1 MARRAQQM
9 SRSDALHAYNRSP
22 KSLPKTSM
30 KRIPL
35 PADIVSEILNA
46 SPDATIISDGQGRIS
61 VVNQAAAQLFGYAP
75 GELVGEPIEILL
87 PEAMRHAH
95 EGLRS
100 SYHNAPRARPMVS
113 GLDIQGRH
121 KDGSLFRAEIA
132 LNPIETEDGLIVTST
147 IRCRDVADDS
157 EAYFRTLLESA
168 PDAMIIIDDRGKIA
182 IVNAQAEA
190 MFGYRRNEMLGQP
203 VEDLLPK
210 RLRERHVEHRE
221 GFAKMPSL
229 RPMGVG
235 LDLAARRRDGSEF
248 PVEISLSPVMSA
260 NGRFISSVIRDVTAR
275 KLMQDDI
282 IAARQEA
289 ERANKANSAFLAAAS
304 HDLRQPV
311 QALSL
316 LNGAL
321 RRTVKDERALE
332 MIEHQQNSLTAMTN
346 LLNSLLDIS
355 RLDAGVVTPEL
366 EQFPVKRLI
375 DRLSPEFA
383 RQAHHG
389 GLEFTWSAS
398 NAVINS
404 DPNLLAEIIQNFV
417 SNAIRYTD
425 KGSIRLECIDSEG
438 HCRVQVSDTGIGIA
452 ADQLEEIF
460 REFHQCK
467 APGASKEGF
476 GLGLAIVKRL
486 ADLLELIVEVESD
499 IGAGS
504 CFSVSIPTIAGVDV
518 VADEEE
524 PDLADT
530 ERAAAGLVILIE
542 DDVNVVNAWGLLLE
556 AEGIEIATAASA
568 TEASALIQNLDDVP
582 ALLISDFHLLD
593 GSTGV
598 EAVSAIREFFGVQ
611 IPAFIVSG
619 DTSKV
624 VKDARLLD
632 NCTLMSK
639 PIDTNRLLA
648 AARRAIRSGE
658 VPQD

>member
-1 MARRAQQM
+1 M
-9 SRSDALHAYNRSP
+9 
-22 KSLPKTSM
+22 PKTPM

-46 SPDATIISDGQGRIS
+46 SPDATIISDKRGRIT
-61 VVNQAAAQLFGYAP
+61 VVNHAAEQLFGYAH
-75 GELVGEPIEILL
+75 GELEGRPIEVLL
-87 PEAMRHAH
+87 PEAMREAH
-95 EGLRS
+95 ENLRN
-100 SYHNAPRARPMVS
+100 SYHQAPRARPMVS

-121 KDGSLFRAEIA
+121 QDGSLFRAEIA

-147 IRCRDVADDS
+147 IRYRDAADDS

-168 PDAMIIIDDRGKIA
+168 PDAMIIIDERGKIA

-203 VEDLLPK
+203 VEELLPT
-210 RLRERHVEHRE
+210 RLREKHVQHRE
-221 GFAKMPSL
+221 AFAKKPSL

-235 LDLAARRRDGSEF
+235 LDLAARRRDGTEF

-275 KLMQDDI
+275 KLMEDEI
-282 IAARQEA
+282 IEARQAA

-321 RRTVKDERALE
+321 RRTVTDERALE

-355 RLDAGVVTPEL
+355 RLDAGVVTPDL

-383 RQAHHG
+383 RQARHG

-404 DPNLLAEIIQNFV
+404 DPNLLAEIIQNLI

-425 KGSIRLECIDSEG
+425 EGSIRLECVDSEG
-438 HCRVQVSDTGIGIA
+438 FCRVQVTDTGIGIA
-452 ADQLEEIF
+452 ADQLDEIF

-486 ADLLELIVEVESD
+486 ADLLEVVVDVESEL
-499 IGAGS
+499 GAGS
-504 CFSVSIPTIAGVDV
+504 CFSVSIPTIAGADV
-518 VADEEE
+518 ATPVEEQDPAD
-524 PDLADT
+524 AG
-530 ERAAAGLVILIE
+530 RIAGGLVVLIE
-542 DDVNVVNAWGLLLE
+542 DDVNVANAWGLLLE
-556 AEGIEIATAASA
+556 AEGFEIATAASA
-568 TEASALIQNLDDVP
+568 TEAAALIRNIDDVP

-598 EAVSAIREFFGVQ
+598 EAVSAIREFFGVH

-648 AARRAIRSGE
+648 AARHAVHSGE

>member
-1 MARRAQQM
+1 
-9 SRSDALHAYNRSP
+9 
-22 KSLPKTSM
+22 M

-46 SPDATIISDGQGRIS
+46 SPDATIISDRKGRIS
-61 VVNQAAAQLFGYAP
+61 VANQAAEKLFGYAP
-75 GELVGEPIEILL
+75 GELIGKSVEVLL
-87 PEAMRHAH
+87 PEA
-95 EGLRS
+95 LRQEHQKRRDA
-100 SYHNAPRARPMVS
+100 YQKAPRARPMVS
-113 GLDIQGRH
+113 GLNIQGLH
-121 KDGSLFRAEIA
+121 KDGSIFAAEIA
-132 LNPIETEDGLIVTST
+132 LNPIATDDGLIVTST
-147 IRCRDVADDS
+147 IRRREATDDS
-157 EAYFRTLLESA
+157 EAYFRNLLESA
-168 PDAMIIIDDRGKIA
+168 PDSMVIIDERGRIA
-182 IVNAQAEA
+182 IVNAQTEA
-190 MFGYRRNEMLGQP
+190 MFGYSRAEMLGQP
-203 VEDLLPK
+203 VEMLLPK
-210 RLRERHVEHRE
+210 RVRKQHVQHRG
-221 GFAKMPSL
+221 GFSTKPSL

-235 LDLAARRRDGSEF
+235 LDLTARRRDGTEF
-248 PVEISLSPVMSA
+248 PVEISLSPVVT
-260 NGRFISSVIRDVTAR
+260 GTGQFVSSVIRDVTVR
-275 KLMQDDI
+275 KRMEDEI

-332 MIEHQQNSLTAMTN
+332 MIENQQHSLTAMTN

-355 RLDAGVVTPEL
+355 RLDAGAVTPEL
-366 EQFPVKRLI
+366 EQFPVQRLI

-389 GLEFTWSAS
+389 GLEFTWATSDAI
-398 NAVINS
+398 VNS
-404 DPNLLAEIIQNFV
+404 DPNLLAEIIQNFI

-425 KGSIRLECIDSEG
+425 EGSIGLDCVDG
-438 HCRVQVSDTGIGIA
+438 DGYCRIQVTDTGIGIA
-452 ADQLEEIF
+452 DDQLEEIF

-486 ADLLELIVEVESD
+486 SDLLELTVSVESE
-499 IGAGS
+499 IGKGS
-504 CFSVSIPTIAGVDV
+504 RFSVSIPTISA
-518 VADEEE
+518 AKIAIEEE
-524 PDLADT
+524 PVAEEADT
-530 ERAAAGLVILIE
+530 SASGLVILIE
-542 DDVNVVNAWGLLLE
+542 DDVNVANAWGLLLE
-556 AEGIEIATAASA
+556 AEGFTVAGAASA
-568 TEASALIQNLDDVP
+568 TEANALIRDLDDVP
-582 ALLISDFHLLD
+582 TLLISDFHLLD

-598 EAVSAIREFFGVQ
+598 EAVSTIREFFGVE

-624 VKDARLLD
+624 VKDARLLE

-639 PIDTNRLLA
+639 PINTNRLLS
-648 AARRAIRSGE
+648 AARLAIRTGE